1 MKSEN
6 YILLVVN
13 PIAGSSEKK
22 TIIDAVK
29 IEAVKQGYQF
39 KLYQTTGKEDE
50 KAIKSIIEELKPA
63 RIIVAGGDGTIS
75 LVAQCVFETK
85 IILGIIPA
93 GSANGMAVNF
103 GLPETLEEQITIA
116 FS

>member
-29 IEAVKQGYQF
+29 IEAIKQGYQF

-50 KAIKSIIEELKPA
+50 KAIK
-63 RIIVAGGDGTIS
+63 
-75 LVAQCVFETK
+75 
-85 IILGIIPA
+85 
-93 GSANGMAVNF
+93 
-103 GLPETLEEQITIA
+103 
-116 FS
+116 